1 MKLNIKSILKDKNVL
16 RIVAFISLLNLL
28 GYIMVRD
35 MTSVVFFLLVGYLAT
50 YFSKNMIVILLVA
63 MFTTNFF
70 ALSRRMPPKPYSK
83 PIETFKG
90 SSRANTVNYTAAPS
104 SMDERLAGGTDNLN
118 NNLDQAASLKSMIS
132 TLNNQMGPEGMAKM
146 NSESDKL
153 LKKHKTLQKQMSDV
167 TPVLNESMKMLDG
180 IGGIEGLNGTI
191 DKIEG
196 LLNKFGGGGILGGS
210 KK

>member
-35 MTSVVFFLLVGYLAT
+35 MTA
-50 YFSKNMIVILLVA
+50 
-63 MFTTNFF
+63 
-70 ALSRRMPPKPYSK
+70 YSK

-90 SSRANTVNYTAAPS
+90 RSRANTVNYTAAPS

-132 TLNNQMGPEGMAKM
+132 TLNNQMGPEGMSKM